1 MMNRLFAS
9 GLIICTLLAAT
20 VYSQSGGS
28 PKTVA
33 YPKGLKDAYAGAF
46 LIGMAGDIPKGYSEA
61 ELTNIKANYD
71 IVTPENCMKPQPTHP
86 SEDTYNFTTPDALVQ
101 WSQDNGIQIWGHTL
115 AWHSQTAPWFFQAP
129 ASESKEATKPATPP
143 AAEAN
148 SRGGRDGFGGFG
160 QRGISGPPASRELVM
175 ERLKKHIMTVAGRY
189 KGRIKGWDVFN
200 ESIADGGDGSTENL
214 RNFSW
219 YKAVGPDVLTMAF
232 KWAHE
237 ADPGAQLY
245 YNDYNIEQGAVENKG
260 KHASSLLLLKRLIAE
275 GAPITGVGIQGHW
288 HLDTNLADVEKAIE
302 HYAALGLRVAITELD
317 VTATGTNSGAF
328 GVRSGGGAIPPE
340 NYRKQAEVYAGLF
353 EIFKRH
359 ADAMDRVTFWG
370 ISDTRSWRRGQD
382 ALLFDGQLNPKPA
395 YKAVMD
401 IARHRK

>member
-1 MMNRLFAS
+1 
-9 GLIICTLLAAT
+9 
-20 VYSQSGGS
+20 
-28 PKTVA
+28 
-33 YPKGLKDAYAGAF
+33 
-46 LIGMAGDIPKGYSEA
+46 
-61 ELTNIKANYD
+61 
-71 IVTPENCMKPQPTHP
+71 
-86 SEDTYNFTTPDALVQ
+86 
-101 WSQDNGIQIWGHTL
+101 
-115 AWHSQTAPWFFQAP
+115 
-129 ASESKEATKPATPP
+129 
-143 AAEAN
+143 
-148 SRGGRDGFGGFG
+148 
-160 QRGISGPPASRELVM
+160 M

-189 KGRIKGWDVFN
+189 KGRVKGWDVFN

-219 YKAVGPDVLTMAF
+219 YTAAGPDILTMAF

-328 GVRSGGGAIPPE
+328 GVRGGGGTIPPE

-359 ADAMDRVTFWG
+359 ADAIDRVTFWG
-370 ISDTRSWRRGQD
+370 VSDTRSWRRGQD

-401 IARHRK
+401 IAPHKK